1 MAIDSTVELYAPTIT
16 YASDGTP
23 KKAWDYTSPNDT
35 FTADVQPK
43 SLNEAQIKEWGIDIS
58 SQDAKAVFDFN
69 YNESSVASS
78 CWKIADRARIDGDNI
93 YRIMAV
99 NPWGTHIEAIL
110 VPLVGT

>member
-23 KKAWDYTSPNDT
+23 KKAWVYTSPNDT

-58 SQDAKAVFDFN
+58 SQDSKAAYDFN
-69 YNESSVASS
+69 YNESNMTGSY
-78 CWKIADRARIDGDNI
+78 WQIANRARIDGDKL

-99 NPWGTHIEAIL
+99 NPWGTHIECVL
-110 VPLVGT
+110 CPLVGT